1 MVEEEAY
8 CRFVGEHGQ
17 RQRHLGMS
25 RVFMTLNHV
34 ERRGG
39 EGREGD
45 LLHQPRGQMYKR
57 GVGNQDG

>member
-34 ERRGG
+34 ERRG
-39 EGREGD
+39 
-45 LLHQPRGQMYKR
+45 PTAAAKR
-57 GVGNQDG
+57 PKVQKRSG

>member
-39 EGREGD
+39 EGRREEEER
-45 LLHQPRGQMYKR
+45 RG
-57 GVGNQDG
+57 